1 VRRKIKG
8 KKVANKMNIVIKK
21 GGMFE
26 MMKLRLNIKKGCFI
40 GSLVIA
46 FCVVALFPHGV
57 LAGGTGT
64 DPRDFSNK
72 FMPYHLYTELENGLE
87 VLDLHIFGLYA
98 ITPKF
103 AFTYD
108 FPIIKNVSFDSDDSG
123 LPGDLEETG
132 IGDLNL
138 RFFVPLGEEK
148 FLGMSWMIGAEFNLP
163 THSKDGGLPG
173 GADLLGSDQLTAGP
187 IIVNI
192 YDATFLP
199 MPGAFLAMM
208 HIFNFDI
215 YGDDDEADVSMY
227 KGRWFFMTPLNK
239 KHKIY
244 SLVEMQPVYDFEEDE
259 FSFWLAPEFGKMF
272 DWGPLYLKPG
282 FGIDNNLT
290 TDRKFSFEMG
300 LRYFM

>member
-1 VRRKIKG
+1 MLSKKRNHG
-8 KKVANKMNIVIKK
+8 KS
-21 GGMFE
+21 
-26 MMKLRLNIKKGCFI
+26 CFVV
-40 GSLVIA
+40 SLVVA
-46 FCVVALFPHGV
+46 FCFAMMFASPV
-57 LAGGTGT
+57 LAEEMKTGT
-64 DPRDFSNK
+64 DPRDFSDK

-87 VLDLHIFGLYA
+87 VMDLHLFGLKA
-98 ITPKF
+98 ITPKL

-108 FPIIKNVSFDSDDSG
+108 LPVVKNISFDSSDSG
-123 LPGDLEETG
+123 LPADIEETG
-132 IGDLNL
+132 VGDFNL
-138 RFFVPLGEEK
+138 RIFATVGEEK
-148 FLGMSWMIGAEFNLP
+148 FLGMSWLLGAEMNLP
-163 THSKDGGLPG
+163 THTND
-173 GADLLGSDQLTAGP
+173 ALGSDQMTAGP

-215 YGDDDEADVSMY
+215 YGDDDEADVSLY

-259 FSFWLAPEFGKMF
+259 FSFWIAPEFGKMF
-272 DWGPLYLKPG
+272 DWGPVYVKPG
-282 FGIDNNLT
+282 FGIDNNLA
-290 TDRKFSFEMG
+290 TDREFTFEIG